1 MGIYL
6 LDKAQKEIKEI
17 NQKSL
22 FEKAEIKKKYLDK
35 SDENS
40 KKIKEKFIRDYN
52 NYLNDTLSSVLLDSK
67 EKLLKLKDGM
77 LKELKKGL
85 IDIIEEKIEKNY
97 AGYLDFLF
105 EQVEQKCKELSTTS
119 EDKIVFNSRDFNQYS
134 EFKEK
139 IDKLF
144 RDTPQVQE
152 SHESFIGGFRFIHKE
167 GEISYDYSIEK
178 IIEKNIVLIQKEF
191 LKSITD
197 KEIKKIEYK
206 FENKIQTYKDKI
218 EGYLNQY
225 ERL

>member
-22 FEKAEIKKKYLDK
+22 FQKAEIKKKYLDK

-85 IDIIEEKIEKNY
+85 IDII
-97 AGYLDFLF
+97 
-105 EQVEQKCKELSTTS
+105 
-119 EDKIVFNSRDFNQYS
+119 
-134 EFKEK
+134 
-139 IDKLF
+139 
-144 RDTPQVQE
+144 
-152 SHESFIGGFRFIHKE
+152 
-167 GEISYDYSIEK
+167 
-178 IIEKNIVLIQKEF
+178 
-191 LKSITD
+191 
-197 KEIKKIEYK
+197 
-206 FENKIQTYKDKI
+206 
-218 EGYLNQY
+218 
-225 ERL
+225 